1 MHLATFGVNHQTAP
15 LQLRER
21 LVFQFDRMHAALKEF
36 LDRRLAREAV
46 ILSTCNR
53 TEIYCVN
60 DGDAGAMADAKQW
73 LAAYHRVDPG
83 TLMPHLYLLDQ
94 ERAVRH
100 AFRVAAGLDSMVV
113 GEPQI
118 LGQMKD
124 AARSAENAGAMGT
137 CLHQLFQRSFSAAKE
152 VRSQTA
158 IGAQSVSMAAAA
170 VRLSAQ
176 IFPSLTDTHV
186 LLVGAGE
193 MIELTATHFAAQ
205 GPKSIVVANRTIE
218 RAQGLAARF
227 MGHSIRLGELPDEL
241 HRFDIVVSCTASSL
255 PILGKGMIERA
266 LKRRKRRPIF
276 MVDLAVPRDIEPE
289 AASLDDVYLYTIDDL
304 AATVREGMDAR
315 MGAVA
320 QAESIIDTRVRSFM
334 HWLDTRESAPLVRR
348 LRDQA
353 EATRTVELER
363 ALKSIDQG
371 RDAREVIEHLSRA
384 LTNKLLHNPTAA
396 LGQAA
401 TGERERIA
409 ALVQQLYKL

>member
-15 LQLRER
+15 LHLRER
-21 LVFQFDRMHAALKEF
+21 VVFQVDRMHAALTEF
-36 LDRRLAREAV
+36 LDRRLAREAL

-60 DGDAGAMADAKQW
+60 DRDAGVMADAKQW
-73 LAAYHRVDPG
+73 LAAYHRVDAG

-124 AARSAENAGAMGT
+124 AARSAASAGTMGT

-205 GPKSIVVANRTIE
+205 GPKSIVVANRTVE

-227 MGHSIRLGELPDEL
+227 MGHAIRLADLPDEL

-289 AASLDDVYLYTIDDL
+289 AAVLDDVYLYTIDDL

-315 MGAVA
+315 LGAVA

-334 HWLDTRESAPLVRR
+334 HWLAARESVPLVRR

-353 EATRTVELER
+353 EATRTLELER

-396 LGQAA
+396 LAQAP
-401 TGERERIA
+401 GDEREAIA
-409 ALVQQLYKL
+409 ALVQNLYKF